1 MAFADRYPL
10 LTYFLLAYLFTWSIE
25 VPMMLGARGVIEFH
39 LPLAFEALAGF
50 GPFLAA
56 VIVLALTRGTAGI
69 QELFKSLA
77 KWNVPLRWWFFAVGA
92 PFLVLLIALAV
103 TGETAKLFSGDIC
116 RSLVS
121 EGAMLELVLLGGLLR
136 GFGEEPGWRGFAL
149 PFLRN
154 RRGPLAATLLL
165 FPVWLVWHLPAF
177 LIRPEFQLAA
187 WLGFSAGIFAAAVWC
202 TLLYDA
208 TRSVLMIVLW
218 HAFINICRGFAQAA
232 SQSAFLAFGQIVL
245 LVGIAIVIYWLI
257 RRPGPYPEAAQQ
269 QPL

>member
-1 MAFADRYPL
+1 MAFVERNPL
-10 LTYFLLAYLFTWSIE
+10 LTYFLLAYFFTWSIE
-25 VPMMLGARGVIEFH
+25 VPMMLNARGVIAFH

-56 VIVLALTRGTAGI
+56 IIVLAITRGKAGI
-69 QELFKSLA
+69 QELFQSLA
-77 KWNVPLRWWFFAVGA
+77 KWNVPLRWWLFAVGA
-92 PFLVLLIALAV
+92 PFLVLLLALMV
-103 TGETAKLFSGDIC
+103 TGETAKLFTGEIC
-116 RSLVS
+116 RGLVS

-149 PFLRN
+149 PLLRE

-187 WLGFSAGIFAAAVWC
+187 WLGFSAGILAAAAWC

-218 HAFINICRGFAQAA
+218 HAFINICRGFALAA
-232 SQSAFLAFGQIVL
+232 SQKAFLAFGQVVL
-245 LVGIAIVIYWLI
+245 LVGIVIIVYWLI
-257 RRPGPYPEAAQQ
+257 RRPGPYRAAVQD